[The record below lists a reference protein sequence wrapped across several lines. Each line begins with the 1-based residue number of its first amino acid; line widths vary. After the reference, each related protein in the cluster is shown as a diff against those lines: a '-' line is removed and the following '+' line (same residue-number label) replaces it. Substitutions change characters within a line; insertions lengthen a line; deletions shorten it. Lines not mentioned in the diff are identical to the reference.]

1 MSIVKEFNNFNELI
15 KSIDESITAT
25 RQQLAEFLRRLED
38 IKVKSEQDRKL
49 KELLKRLT
57 GEEIAAAGKVVDLKD
72 VKLFINPD
80 SMQEAKILEEIV
92 DKLNRSLQVL
102 QSVRKLLEPLMGLE
116 IEAKITVLYSEGV
129 PISIL
134 IKFVG

>member
-129 PISIL
+129 PTSIL

>member
-1 MSIVKEFNNFNELI
+1 MSIVREFNNFNELV
-15 KSIDESITAT
+15 KSIDESIIST

-38 IKVKSEQDRKL
+38 VKVKSEQDRKL

-80 SMQEAKILEEIV
+80 SIQEAKILEEIV

-102 QSVRKLLEPLMGLE
+102 QSVRKVLEPLIGLE
-116 IEAKITVLYSEGV
+116 VEAKITVLYAEGV
-129 PISIL
+129 PTSIL
-134 IKFVG
+134 IKFTS

>member
-1 MSIVKEFNNFNELI
+1 LSIVKEFNNFNELI

-129 PISIL
+129 PTSIL